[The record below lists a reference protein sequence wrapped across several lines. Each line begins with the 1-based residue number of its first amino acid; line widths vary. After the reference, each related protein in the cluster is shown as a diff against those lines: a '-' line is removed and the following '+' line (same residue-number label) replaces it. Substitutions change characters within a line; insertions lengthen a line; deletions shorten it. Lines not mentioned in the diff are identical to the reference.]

1 MIPENQER
9 NSTSF
14 MIVPVYW
21 LKRIP
26 GPQQKSRKPRQS
38 PVVSLGLEDEA
49 KSLQKLWWLKN
60 TAQSSAE
67 KTISWRTPDVPP

>member
-1 MIPENQER
+1 MIPENHEK
-9 NSTSF
+9 NSMSF

-49 KSLQKLWWLKN
+49 KSLQKLRWLN
-60 TAQSSAE
+60 NPGQSSAE
-67 KTISWRTPDVPP
+67 ERISQRIPDVPP

>member
-1 MIPENQER
+1 VIPENQEKY
-9 NSTSF
+9 STSF

-49 KSLQKLWWLKN
+49 KSLQKLRWLN
-60 TAQSSAE
+60 NPGQSSAE
-67 KTISWRTPDVPP
+67 ERISRRIPDVLP